1 MRLLI
6 LLHGDSWDRRYHAS
20 ALAASAT
27 AVGDEVELVLLSGAL
42 AAWVEEEWSRL
53 DPEPPLTA
61 GRIDEVA
68 FPPLATLL
76 ETARATGKLRLY
88 GCSASA
94 RLLDLDPDRVQDR
107 IDAILGWQ
115 SFASRIAKA
124 DRVVTF

>member
-1 MRLLI
+1 M
-6 LLHGDSWDRRYHAS
+6 
-20 ALAASAT
+20 
-27 AVGDEVELVLLSGAL
+27 
-42 AAWVEEEWSRL
+42 
-53 DPEPPLTA
+53 
-61 GRIDEVA
+61 A

-76 ETARATGKLRLY
+76 ETARATGRLRLY

-94 RLLDLDPDRVQDR
+94 RLLDLDLDRVQDR